1 MRILIVDNDAHTRDS
16 LCQYLADAGHDTVC
30 EASGSNALQ
39 RFREEPFS
47 LVILDQ
53 VLVGMDGLDLLARI
67 KAEKPETLVIVTS
80 SFPALAAVVRAL
92 RLDAFDYLVK
102 TDDDFD
108 QLRGSLVRAAAQI
121 GEQRQQR
128 ESLDNLHMRVT
139 ALQEENRR
147 LTASARDRATGLDET
162 DQFISRMQAEIDRS
176 SRYERRFSLVMI
188 RFNPDAE
195 IGGEQFHLKAVEGS
209 LPTLVQKV
217 RERLRQSDILARYDE
232 NTLSLIL
239 PETGR
244 EGAMLVAK
252 CIAGLCG
259 DIVTALLGTGEI
271 ADGLLQVGIACFPE
285 DGREQKDLVDLA
297 CSSTT
302 AVSSE
307 SIH

>member
-1 MRILIVDNDAHTRDS
+1 MRILIVDNDAHTRDT
-16 LCQYLADAGHDTVC
+16 LCQFLVEEGHDAIC

-39 RFREEPFS
+39 RFREEPFP

-108 QLRGSLVRAAAQI
+108 QLRGSLIRATAQI
-121 GEQRQQR
+121 GEQLLQR
-128 ESLDNLHMRVT
+128 ENLDHLHMRVT
-139 ALQEENRR
+139 TLQEENRR
-147 LTASARDRATGLDET
+147 LTSSSRDSSTGLDET
-162 DQFISRMQAEIDRS
+162 DQFITRMQAEIDRS
-176 SRYERRFSLVMI
+176 GRYQRHFSLVML
-188 RFNPDAE
+188 RFNPEVE
-195 IGGEQFHLKAVEGS
+195 IGSEQFHLKAVEGS

-244 EGAMLVAK
+244 EGAMQVAK

-259 DIVTALLGTGEI
+259 DIVAALLGTEETT
-271 ADGLLQVGIACFPE
+271 DGLLQVGIACFPE

>member
-1 MRILIVDNDAHTRDS
+1 MRILIVDNDAHTRDA
-16 LCQYLADAGHDTVC
+16 LCQFLADAGHDIVC

-67 KAEKPETLVIVTS
+67 KAEKPDTLVIVTS

-108 QLRGSLVRAAAQI
+108 QLRGALVRAAAQI
-121 GEQRQQR
+121 GEQKQR
-128 ESLDNLHMRVT
+128 RENFDSLHMRIT
-139 ALQEENRR
+139 ELQEENRR
-147 LTASARDRATGLDET
+147 LTAGVRDSSTGLDDT
-162 DQFISRMQAEIDRS
+162 DQFISRIQAEIDRS
-176 SRYERRFSLVMI
+176 GRYERQFALVI
-188 RFNPDAE
+188 LRFNPDVE
-195 IGGEQFHLKAVEGS
+195 IGGEQFQLKAVEGS

-244 EGAMLVAK
+244 EGAMQVAK

-259 DIVTALLGTGEI
+259 DIVTALLGSEEK

-285 DGREQKDLVDLA
+285 DGCEQKDLVDQA

-302 AVSSE
+302 TVSSE